1 MHYFTMVRTGALL
14 LSTLACIAQAT
25 TERPLPTVD
34 LGYEVHRAISYNVSW
49 LFIPRMHS
57 N

>member
-1 MHYFTMVRTGALL
+1 MVRTGALL